1 MTTFDSVIQFIC
13 VSILFIFVLLAS
25 RFTAK
30 FVANAKL
37 EKQKFSNF
45 KVVETFQVTQNKYL
59 QLIQVG
65 KKYFV
70 ISVCKDT
77 INLITEIN
85 ESDIEVKEASSKQ
98 IVNFSDIIEK
108 LKTKQQNK
116 KTDEQ
121 FNHPFDK
128 TKDIEH

>member
-1 MTTFDSVIQFIC
+1 MTTFDSVLQFIC
-13 VSILFIFVLLAS
+13 VSILFVIVLFAS

-37 EKQKFSNF
+37 EKQKYSNF
-45 KVVETFQVTQNKYL
+45 NILETFQITQNKYL
-59 QLIQVG
+59 QLIQIG

-85 ESDIEVKEASSKQ
+85 ETDIEVKEARSKQ
-98 IVNFSDIIEK
+98 NINFSDIVEK
-108 LKTKQQNK
+108 LKLKQQDK
-116 KTDEQ
+116 KIEEQ
-121 FNHPFDK
+121 FDHPVDK